1 MRELT
6 DTLFEYSKA
15 IDTDNT
21 LELEPVALVPALAE
35 VLAGAY
41 PQFVEKG
48 WEPVLAFDDEQVIV
62 LANNDALSR
71 VFSNLL
77 TNALRHGVE
86 APHIEQQGSCMIFRN
101 KVANP
106 SAINPDQLFERF
118 YQVDSAR
125 SSDGSGLGLAIV
137 ASLVKRMEGKIS
149 AQIISDELVIELK
162 LKYPKEPKVPN

>member
-1 MRELT
+1 
-6 DTLFEYSKA
+6 
-15 IDTDNT
+15 
-21 LELEPVALVPALAE
+21 
-35 VLAGAY
+35 
-41 PQFVEKG
+41 
-48 WEPVLAFDDEQVIV
+48 
-62 LANNDALSR
+62 
-71 VFSNLL
+71 
-77 TNALRHGVE
+77 
-86 APHIEQQGSCMIFRN
+86 MIFRN

-149 AQIISDELVIELK
+149 AQILRDKLVIELK

>member
-1 MRELT
+1 MT
-6 DTLFEYSKA
+6 
-15 IDTDNT
+15 
-21 LELEPVALVPALAE
+21 
-35 VLAGAY
+35 
-41 PQFVEKG
+41 
-48 WEPVLAFDDEQVIV
+48 V

-149 AQIISDELVIELK
+149 AQILRDELVIELK

>member
-1 MRELT
+1 MT
-6 DTLFEYSKA
+6 
-15 IDTDNT
+15 
-21 LELEPVALVPALAE
+21 
-35 VLAGAY
+35 
-41 PQFVEKG
+41 
-48 WEPVLAFDDEQVIV
+48 V

-137 ASLVKRMEGKIS
+137 ASLVKRMEGSVS
-149 AQIISDELVIELK
+149 ACVSESELSIVIQLK
-162 LKYPKEPKVPN
+162 SFF